1 MSEGTEGRG
10 EDRPGSS
17 AADRGGPTSARVPGR
32 REGRRE
38 DRPGSSGEA
47 DGGGRPPARV
57 PGPPERRREDRPDS
71 APDQDSRTPAGGS
84 ARLTGHPD
92 GGSSPEQNRRGRT
105 PAARLAGLLRRRTTD
120 DSSDDER
127 HDRTPIGWFTRALR
141 VPGRERR
148 ILVQSAKATLAATAA
163 WLLATL
169 VLHLPQPFLA
179 PYAAVFLVEATVYRS
194 LRGWIQQVGSV
205 ASGVL
210 LAAVA
215 GQLIPWQAVAL
226 ATVVFLGL
234 LAGSWRRFGDA
245 GVWVGV
251 TGMLVISYGTA
262 REPVLL
268 GDRLLETA
276 LGAAIGVAVNTLVF
290 PPLYGERLA
299 AAAGRLGKALADLL
313 ESLSDLIRRDEPP
326 EDLDG
331 LLSQARDSR
340 SQVLAAEEA
349 VGLTREGRMLNLR
362 RGRPAA
368 GTRHERPLRTLI
380 GLWPAL
386 SQLITAVRMT
396 AGRREHPFEYPW
408 PDAREALADL
418 MHHLA
423 GAVQA
428 VAMAGEPV
436 ELDECRALLEK
447 LENRLV
453 TADEDGVPARLG
465 LGTMTLPARHLLELL
480 QNR

>member
-1 MSEGTEGRG
+1 MTEQQERKPRKATP
-10 EDRPGSS
+10 RPGALLRES
-17 AADRGGPTSARVPGR
+17 APASRPRAGRFARVL
-32 REGRRE
+32 
-38 DRPGSSGEA
+38 
-47 DGGGRPPARV
+47 
-57 PGPPERRREDRPDS
+57 
-71 APDQDSRTPAGGS
+71 
-84 ARLTGHPD
+84 RLTAAA
-92 GGSSPEQNRRGRT
+92 GSTE
-105 PAARLAGLLRRRTTD
+105 TTD
-120 DSSDDER
+120 ETER
-127 HDRTPIGWFTRALR
+127 HDRTPVGWLARALR

-148 ILVQSAKATLAATAA
+148 VLVQSAKATLAATAA

-205 ASGVL
+205 GSGVL

-215 GQLIPWQAVAL
+215 GHFIPWQAVAL
-226 ATVVFLGL
+226 AAVVFLGL
-234 LAGSWRRFGDA
+234 LAGSWRRFGDS

-276 LGAAIGVAVNTLVF
+276 LGAAIGVAVNTLIF

-299 AAAGRLGKALADLL
+299 AAAGRLGKAQAALL
-313 ESLSDLIRRDEPP
+313 ETLSDLIRRDEPP

-331 LLSQARDSR
+331 LQSAAQDTR

-368 GTRHERPLRTLI
+368 GTHHERPLRTLI

-386 SQLITAVRMT
+386 SQLLAAVRTT
-396 AGRREHPFEYPW
+396 AGSRPDHPFEYPW

-428 VAMAGEPV
+428 VAVAGRPV

-447 LENRLV
+447 LEKRLV
-453 TADEDGVPARLG
+453 TAEEDGVPARLG
-465 LGTMTLPARHLLELL
+465 LGTMTLPARLLVEQLEK
-480 QNR
+480 R

>member
-1 MSEGTEGRG
+1 MTGQR
-10 EDRPGSS
+10 DRPTVGEAQGSS
-17 AADRGGPTSARVPGR
+17 AEAARRDRTAADR
-32 REGRRE
+32 
-38 DRPGSSGEA
+38 
-47 DGGGRPPARV
+47 PARV
-57 PGPPERRREDRPDS
+57 LRSESG
-71 APDQDSRTPAGGS
+71 AGSG
-84 ARLTGHPD
+84 D
-92 GGSSPEQNRRGRT
+92 EQ
-105 PAARLAGLLRRRTTD
+105 
-120 DSSDDER
+120 
-127 HDRTPIGWFTRALR
+127 HDRTPVGWFARALR

-148 ILVQSAKATLAATAA
+148 ILVQSAKASLAATGA

-169 VLHLPQPFLA
+169 VLRLPQPFLA

-194 LRGWIQQVGSV
+194 LRGWLQQVGSV
-205 ASGVL
+205 AGGVL

-215 GQLIPWQAVAL
+215 GQFIPWQAVAL
-226 ATVVFLGL
+226 AAVVFLGL
-234 LAGSWRRFGDA
+234 LAGSWRRFGDS

-251 TGMLVISYGTA
+251 TGMLLICYGTA
-262 REPVLL
+262 REPALL

-276 LGAAIGVAVNTLVF
+276 LGAAIGVAVNTLIF

-299 AAAGRLGKALADLL
+299 AAAGRLGKAVAALL

-331 LLSQARDSR
+331 LLSQEQDAR

-349 VGLTREGRMLNLR
+349 AGLTREGRLLNLR

-368 GTRHERPLRTLI
+368 GTHHERPLRTLI
-380 GLWPAL
+380 GLWPAV
-386 SQLITAVRMT
+386 SQLIAAVRTT

-428 VAMAGEPV
+428 VAVAGEPV

-447 LENRLV
+447 LEHRLV
-453 TADEDGVPARLG
+453 TAEEDGVPARLG
-465 LGTMTLPARHLLELL
+465 LGAMTLPARLLLEQLE
-480 QNR
+480 RR

>member
-1 MSEGTEGRG
+1 MSEGQRRRG
-10 EDRPGSS
+10 EPRPG
-17 AADRGGPTSARVPGR
+17 AP
-32 REGRRE
+32 
-38 DRPGSSGEA
+38 GEA
-47 DGGGRPPARV
+47 DRRSGALSEESA
-57 PGPPERRREDRPDS
+57 PERRAESETARS
-71 APDQDSRTPAGGS
+71 GGGS
-84 ARLTGHPD
+84 AAGD
-92 GGSSPEQNRRGRT
+92 GQDGASAGRF
-105 PAARLAGLLRRRTTD
+105 ARLLRPRPLD
-120 DSSDDER
+120 PSSTEEER
-127 HDRTPIGWFTRALR
+127 SDRTPFGWIARAVR

-148 ILVQSAKATLAATAA
+148 VLVQSAKATLAATVA

-169 VLHLPQPFLA
+169 VLRLPQPFLA

-194 LRGWIQQVGSV
+194 LRGWLQQVGSV

-226 ATVVFLGL
+226 AGVVFVGL
-234 LAGSWRRFGDA
+234 LAGSWRRFGEA

-276 LGAAIGVAVNTLVF
+276 LGAAIGVAVNTLIF

-299 AAAGRLGKALADLL
+299 AAAGRLGKALAELL
-313 ESLSDLIRRDEPP
+313 ESLSDVIRRDEPP
-326 EDLDG
+326 DDLDD
-331 LLSQARDSR
+331 LLSQEQDTR

-368 GTRHERPLRTLI
+368 GAHHERPLRTLI
-380 GLWPAL
+380 GLWPAV
-386 SQLITAVRMT
+386 SPLIAAVRTT
-396 AGRREHPFEYPW
+396 ARGREHPFEYPW

-418 MHHLA
+418 VHHLA

-428 VAMAGEPV
+428 VAVAGEPV

-447 LENRLV
+447 LETRLV
-453 TADEDGVPARLG
+453 TAEEDGVPARLG
-465 LGTMTLPARHLLELL
+465 LGTMTLPARLLLEQLEK
-480 QNR
+480 R

>member
-1 MSEGTEGRG
+1 MTGQRQRHG
-10 EDRPGSS
+10 ELRPGN
-17 AADRGGPTSARVPGR
+17 ADPGDDTSPAGERYDRTSAGWV
-32 REGRRE
+32 
-38 DRPGSSGEA
+38 
-47 DGGGRPPARV
+47 
-57 PGPPERRREDRPDS
+57 
-71 APDQDSRTPAGGS
+71 
-84 ARLTGHPD
+84 ARLLRQR
-92 GGSSPEQNRRGRT
+92 SSENF
-105 PAARLAGLLRRRTTD
+105 
-120 DSSDDER
+120 SSDDDR
-127 HDRTPIGWFTRALR
+127 HDRTPVGWIARALR

-148 ILVQSAKATLAATAA
+148 ILVQSAKATFAATAA

-194 LRGWIQQVGSV
+194 FRGWIQQVGSV

-215 GQLIPWQAVAL
+215 GHFIPWQAVAL
-226 ATVVFLGL
+226 AAVVFLGL

-276 LGAAIGVAVNTLVF
+276 LGAAIGVAVNTLIL

-299 AAAGRLGKALADLL
+299 AAAGRLGKALAALL

-326 EDLDG
+326 EDLDH
-331 LLSQARDSR
+331 LLSQEQDTR
-340 SQVLAAEEA
+340 SLVLAAEEA

-362 RGRPAA
+362 RGRPSA
-368 GTRHERPLRTLI
+368 GARHERPLRTLI
-380 GLWPAL
+380 GLWPATA
-386 SQLITAVRMT
+386 QLIAGVRTT

-428 VAMAGEPV
+428 VAVAGEPV
-436 ELDECRALLEK
+436 ELDECRALLGK
-447 LENRLV
+447 LEERLV
-453 TADEDGVPARLG
+453 TAEEDGVPARLG
-465 LGTMTLPARHLLELL
+465 LGTMTLPARLLLEQLEK
-480 QNR
+480 R

>member
-1 MSEGTEGRG
+1 VGAA
-10 EDRPGSS
+10 S
-17 AADRGGPTSARVPGR
+17 AGPT
-32 REGRRE
+32 EE
-38 DRPGSSGEA
+38 TELHD
-47 DGGGRPPARV
+47 
-57 PGPPERRREDRPDS
+57 
-71 APDQDSRTPAGGS
+71 RTPAGWI
-84 ARLTGHPD
+84 A
-92 GGSSPEQNRRGRT
+92 
-105 PAARLAGLLRRRTTD
+105 
-120 DSSDDER
+120 
-127 HDRTPIGWFTRALR
+127 RALR

-169 VLHLPQPFLA
+169 VLRLPQPFLA

-215 GQLIPWQAVAL
+215 GHFIPWQAVAL
-226 ATVVFLGL
+226 AAVVFLGL

-276 LGAAIGVAVNTLVF
+276 LGAAIGVAVNTLIF

-299 AAAGRLGKALADLL
+299 AAAGRLGKALAALL
-313 ESLSDLIRRDEPP
+313 ESLSDLIRRDQPP
-326 EDLDG
+326 EDLDH
-331 LLSQARDSR
+331 LLSEEQDTR

-349 VGLTREGRMLNLR
+349 VGLTREGRLLNLR

-368 GTRHERPLRTLI
+368 GTHHERPLRTLI
-380 GLWPAL
+380 GLWPATT
-386 SQLITAVRMT
+386 QLIAAVRTT

-428 VAMAGEPV
+428 VAVAGEPV
-436 ELDECRALLEK
+436 ELDECRALLAK
-447 LENRLV
+447 LEKRLV
-453 TADEDGVPARLG
+453 TAEDDGVPARLG
-465 LGTMTLPARHLLELL
+465 LGTMTLPARLLLEQLEK
-480 QNR
+480 R

>member
-1 MSEGTEGRG
+1 MAGALRNRAGSLAAPEGE
-10 EDRPGSS
+10 E
-17 AADRGGPTSARVPGR
+17 
-32 REGRRE
+32 
-38 DRPGSSGEA
+38 
-47 DGGGRPPARV
+47 
-57 PGPPERRREDRPDS
+57 
-71 APDQDSRTPAGGS
+71 
-84 ARLTGHPD
+84 
-92 GGSSPEQNRRGRT
+92 
-105 PAARLAGLLRRRTTD
+105 
-120 DSSDDER
+120 
-127 HDRTPIGWFTRALR
+127 HDRTPIGWVARALR

-169 VLHLPQPFLA
+169 VLRLPQPFLA

-194 LRGWIQQVGSV
+194 LRGWLQQVGSV
-205 ASGVL
+205 ASGVV

-215 GQLIPWQAVAL
+215 GQFIPWQAVAL

-251 TGMLVISYGTA
+251 TGMLVVSYGTA

-299 AAAGRLGKALADLL
+299 AAAGRLGKALAGLL

-326 EDLDG
+326 EDLGG
-331 LLSQARDSR
+331 LLSQAHDIR

-362 RGRPAA
+362 RGRPSA
-368 GTRHERPLRTLI
+368 GAHHERPLRALI
-380 GLWPAL
+380 GLWPAV
-386 SQLITAVRMT
+386 SQLLAAVRT
-396 AGRREHPFEYPW
+396 IAGGREHPFEYPW
-408 PDAREALADL
+408 PDARDALADL

-428 VAMAGEPV
+428 VAVAGRPV
-436 ELDECRALLEK
+436 ELDDCRALLEK

-453 TADEDGVPARLG
+453 TAEEDGVPARLG
-465 LGTMTLPARHLLELL
+465 LGTMTLPARLLLEQLEK
-480 QNR
+480 R

>member
-1 MSEGTEGRG
+1 MLQQNAGAESTE
-10 EDRPGSS
+10 ES
-17 AADRGGPTSARVPGR
+17 GPH
-32 REGRRE
+32 
-38 DRPGSSGEA
+38 D
-47 DGGGRPPARV
+47 
-57 PGPPERRREDRPDS
+57 
-71 APDQDSRTPAGGS
+71 RTPAGWI
-84 ARLTGHPD
+84 A
-92 GGSSPEQNRRGRT
+92 
-105 PAARLAGLLRRRTTD
+105 
-120 DSSDDER
+120 
-127 HDRTPIGWFTRALR
+127 RALR

-210 LAAVA
+210 LAAV
-215 GQLIPWQAVAL
+215 
-226 ATVVFLGL
+226 VFLGL

-276 LGAAIGVAVNTLVF
+276 LGAAIGVAVNTLIF

-299 AAAGRLGKALADLL
+299 AAAGRLGKAVAALL
-313 ESLSDLIRRDEPP
+313 EALSDLIRRDEPP
-326 EDLDG
+326 EDLEH
-331 LLSQARDSR
+331 LLSHEQDTR
-340 SQVLAAEEA
+340 SLVLAAEEA
-349 VGLTREGRMLNLR
+349 VGLTREGRMLNMR
-362 RGRPAA
+362 RGRPSA
-368 GTRHERPLRTLI
+368 GARHERPLRTLI
-380 GLWPAL
+380 GLWPAM
-386 SQLITAVRMT
+386 SQLIAAVRTT

-428 VAMAGEPV
+428 VAVAGEPV

-447 LENRLV
+447 LEERLV
-453 TADEDGVPARLG
+453 TAEEDGVPARLG
-465 LGTMTLPARHLLELL
+465 LGSMTLPARLLLEQLEK
-480 QNR
+480 R

>member
-1 MSEGTEGRG
+1 MTGQQERRG
-10 EDRPGSS
+10 ERRPGSPEEAGPAGGAS
-17 AADRGGPTSARVPGR
+17 LEEADPAADDSPDRERRGRTSA
-32 REGRRE
+32 
-38 DRPGSSGEA
+38 
-47 DGGGRPPARV
+47 GRPAGGVRGDRARANRLARML
-57 PGPPERRREDRPDS
+57 RRRDGAGAADESEPRN
-71 APDQDSRTPAGGS
+71 RTPAGW
-84 ARLTGHPD
+84 
-92 GGSSPEQNRRGRT
+92 
-105 PAARLAGLLRRRTTD
+105 LA
-120 DSSDDER
+120 
-127 HDRTPIGWFTRALR
+127 RALR

-194 LRGWIQQVGSV
+194 LRGWLQQVGSV

-215 GQLIPWQAVAL
+215 GHFIPWQAVAL
-226 ATVVFLGL
+226 AAVVFLGL

-276 LGAAIGVAVNTLVF
+276 LGAAIGVGVNTLIL

-299 AAAGRLGKALADLL
+299 AAAGRLGKALAALL
-313 ESLSDLIRRDEPP
+313 ESMSDLIRRDEPP
-326 EDLDG
+326 EDLG
-331 LLSQARDSR
+331 HLLSQEQDTR
-340 SQVLAAEEA
+340 SQVLAAEDA

-368 GTRHERPLRTLI
+368 GARHERPLRTLI
-380 GLWPAL
+380 GLWPAM
-386 SQLITAVRMT
+386 SQLIAAVRTT

-428 VAMAGEPV
+428 VAVAGEPV
-436 ELDECRALLEK
+436 ELEECRALLK
-447 LENRLV
+447 NLETRLV
-453 TADEDGVPARLG
+453 TAEEDGVPARLG
-465 LGTMTLPARHLLELL
+465 LGTLTLPARLLLEQLE
-480 QNR
+480 RR